1 MRHRRFQTRVPDT
14 PENREYFGS
23 SGTADNSSP
32 FPLVRAVVATAA
44 GTRGALGLEFGPSG
58 DGEQTL
64 TRRLVRARPGVFGP
78 GRLFLIDRNFPGFA
92 LIAQIRRE
100 GAHLL
105 MRVKSDVSLP
115 LEEALP
121 DGSYRSFLTDGRSRI
136 PVRVIEYD
144 VKIPGRDG
152 DDELY
157 ALATTLMDWRAYP
170 AAGRG
175 WVRHTATL
183 WLRVWG
189 RAPALPGHPG
199 AGVVH
204 RHPPRGDPR
213 DGPDARH
220 RRCLRR
226 GTRRCRRAHQP
237 AHPRPPAARAA
248 APPPGTAH
256 QVPPAVPLRHRT
268 GTRQQ
273 RSRGRHPLP
282 SRADHLRRR
291 AHRARDRPNRPPRA
305 PPTLPSHPVS
315 LTDASKGEI
324 PSRPV
329 EPAPARSAS
338 GPQSSP
344 PAPANQSHKHRQS
357 LQGT

>member
-1 MRHRRFQTRVPDT
+1 MPDT

-170 AAGRG
+170 AAARRSP
-175 WVRHTATL
+175 VTPAQVSFTVTRREAIRAMVQTL
-183 WLRVWG
+183 VT
-189 RAPALPGHPG
+189 
-199 AGVVH
+199 AGVS
-204 RHPPRGDPR
+204 
-213 DGPDARH
+213 AEA
-220 RRCLRR
+220 L
-226 GTRRCRRAHQP
+226 
-237 AHPRPPAARAA
+237 AA
-248 APPPGTAH
+248 AAE
-256 QVPPAVPLRHRT
+256 RT
-268 GTRQQ
+268 SQ
-273 RSRGRHPLP
+273 RILDRLLP
-282 SRADHLRRR
+282 E
-291 AHRARDRPNRPPRA
+291 RPPRHRERRTKCRQQFPSA
-305 PPTLPSHPVS
+305 TGRVPASSGAAAVTLYPAGQITYADGH
-315 LTDASKGEI
+315 T
-324 PSRPV
+324 
-329 EPAPARSAS
+329 EPATGPTARPGRRRHFLATLSA
-338 GPQSSP
+338 
-344 PAPANQSHKHRQS
+344 
-357 LQGT
+357 